1 MGRLRTSRSRTSCAT
16 QESLRRRRPD
26 YPCNP
31 DGSIYV
37 SETSEPREIK
47 CIGNGCKS
55 KGQSSKK
62 YLTYLIWFIVIAVF
76 GGIGWY
82 IYQTYFAEDEE
93 KKKKEEEDEKKKEAE
108 GNIGAAT
115 LARGLGG

>member
-1 MGRLRTSRSRTSCAT
+1 
-16 QESLRRRRPD
+16 
-26 YPCNP
+26 
-31 DGSIYV
+31 
-37 SETSEPREIK
+37 
-47 CIGNGCKS
+47 
-55 KGQSSKK
+55 
-62 YLTYLIWFIVIAVF
+62 LIWFIVIAVF

-115 LARGLGG
+115 LARGISGGPKVPGFDAPPRYESWQDHAQPIAK